1 MRWDGILII
10 DKPEGVTSTD
20 VVRAVK
26 RRLTSKTGHLG
37 TLDPFASGVL
47 PVCVGDG
54 TKIAQ
59 FLNVADKEYTG
70 IIGLGEE
77 TDTGDP
83 TGRVTITAP
92 VPPITAEQLAETAR
106 QFHGE
111 LLQTPPMYSALKHHG
126 VRLYTL
132 ARQGIEIDR
141 HPRRVQ
147 VARLELHHESAVRI
161 AFSVSCSKGTYVRVL
176 AQQIGV
182 ALGTVAHLQVLRRT
196 RFGPFHLQ
204 QAIGLDALDG
214 TELPVLRLPQA
225 LPQLREIRI
234 DAAVAERAR
243 QGYEPV
249 LGTIASPGREETVK
263 LVGPDGELAA
273 VVVADRFGRW
283 RFGRV
288 FPARGSA

>member
-1 MRWDGILII
+1 MRWDGMLIMN
-10 DKPEGVTSTD
+10 KPEGVTSTD

-26 RRLTSKTGHLG
+26 RRLRTKTGHLG

-70 IIGLGEE
+70 RIALGEE

-83 TGRVTITAP
+83 TGRVTVTAP
-92 VPPITAEQLAETAR
+92 VPPITTAQLVETAR

-126 VRLYTL
+126 IRLYKL

-141 HPRRVQ
+141 QPRRVQ
-147 VARLELHHESAVRI
+147 IARLVLHRESAARI
-161 AFSVSCSKGTYVRVL
+161 AFSVACSKGTYIRVL
-176 AQQIGV
+176 AQQIGI
-182 ALGTVAHLQVLRRT
+182 ALGTVAHLQALRRT
-196 RFGPFHLQ
+196 RFGPFDLTE
-204 QAIGLDALDG
+204 AIGLDALEG
-214 TELPVLRLPQA
+214 AAVPLLRLSQA

-234 DAAVAERAR
+234 DAAAAARAR

-249 LGTIASPGREETVK
+249 LGAIAAPGHEETVK

-273 VVVADRFGRW
+273 VVVADRYGRW
-283 RFGRV
+283 HFGRV
-288 FPARGSA
+288 FPERGEA